1 MTIGL
6 HASSLRVT
14 ALMLLAPTLFLI
26 GGCANQP
33 PAPVIERSPPVVV
46 PATPVVPAN
55 LRTTPTEASAGNVGT
70 GGADLYTVK
79 KGDTL
84 YAIALENGQSYRDL
98 AAWNNLED
106 PNKIQVG
113 QQLRVKPTTA
123 SEPVAPVAV
132 SKPIALQAPI
142 EARPLGA
149 PSASNSETL
158 KREPRGGKLPY
169 SEEALARLQKPDAAS
184 VPDPRPE
191 AKPQPTEKPVEKPA
205 PVAVSED
212 AIDWAWPTNGKLIG
226 SFVEG
231 SNKGLDISGSVGEPI
246 LAAASG
252 KVILVSS
259 ALRGY
264 GNFVIIKHN
273 TAFLSVYAHNSRI
286 LVKEEQQVTKG
297 QKIAEVGNSDSD
309 QPKLHFEIRHQGKPV
324 DPVKFLP
331 AR

>member
-1 MTIGL
+1 MIIGL
-6 HASSLRVT
+6 PSRNLQLAAAALLLVVFSL
-14 ALMLLAPTLFLI
+14 I
-26 GGCANQP
+26 SGCASQP
-33 PAPVIERSPPVVV
+33 PAPVIERSQPVAI
-46 PATPVVPAN
+46 PATPVAPAEA
-55 LRTTPTEASAGNVGT
+55 RAAPTEPGAAPASSAGAGV
-70 GGADLYTVK
+70 YTVK

-84 YAIALENGQSYRDL
+84 YGIALENGQSYRDL

-113 QQLRVKPTTA
+113 QQLRVKPPV
-123 SEPVAPVAV
+123 SESVAPVAV
-132 SKPIALQAPI
+132 SKPIALPAPI

-149 PSASNSETL
+149 GAAANTESI

-169 SEEALARLQKPDAAS
+169 SEEALARLQKPESSS
-184 VPDPRPE
+184 VAE
-191 AKPQPTEKPVEKPA
+191 AKPELRPAPVEKPSDKPTPPPA
-205 PVAVSED
+205 GED
-212 AIDWAWPTNGKLIG
+212 AVEWAWPANGKLIA

-231 SNKGLDISGSVGEPI
+231 GNKGLDIAGSMGDPV

-264 GNFVIIKHN
+264 GNFVIVKHN
-273 TAFLSVYAHNSRI
+273 SAYLSVYAHNSRV

-297 QKIAEVGNSDSD
+297 QKIAEIGSSDSD

-324 DPVKFLP
+324 DPLKFLP
-331 AR
+331 VR